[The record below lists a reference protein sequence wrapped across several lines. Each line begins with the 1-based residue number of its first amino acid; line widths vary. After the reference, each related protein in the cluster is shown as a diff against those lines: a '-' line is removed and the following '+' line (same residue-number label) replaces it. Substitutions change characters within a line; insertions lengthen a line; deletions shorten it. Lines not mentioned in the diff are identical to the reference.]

1 MSRERDGGGGAF
13 PAAVAFP
20 VVADF
25 AAFHEFRHIGG
36 DHRVAAVRAAHRRG
50 EGAHTGEL
58 WPVAME
64 LHGRGLLWIVSH
76 PGG

>member
-25 AAFHEFRHIGG
+25 AAFDEFGQHGS

-50 EGAHTGEL
+50 EGADTGEL